1 MNSNR
6 LEVPKAT
13 WLDLMADLRQR
24 GGGRRES
31 GAFLLGEMQGQTRHV
46 RSWVTYDDL
55 DPDALTK
62 GYVRLGT
69 AAFTKLWTLCEARQ
83 HVVVADVHTHPRGPD
98 QSLSDRTNPMVS
110 QSGHMALIVPRYAQ
124 GKVTPRS
131 VSVNVYLG
139 AKSWATYLD
148 REAEARISLV

>member
-1 MNSNR
+1 MNSNL
-6 LEVPKAT
+6 LEVSKGT

-31 GAFLLGEMQGQTRHV
+31 GAFLLGQVQGNTRHV
-46 RSWVTYDDL
+46 HSWVPYDDL
-55 DPDALTK
+55 DPEALTK

-69 AAFTKLWTLCEARQ
+69 AAFTRLWAVCAARQ
-83 HVVVADVHTHPRGPD
+83 QMVVADVHTHPRGPY

-110 QSGHMALIVPRYAQ
+110 QAGHMALIVPRYAQ

-139 AKSWATYLD
+139 GKSWASYLD
-148 REAEARISLV
+148 LEAEARIHLV

>member
-24 GGGRRES
+24 GGGKRES
-31 GAFLLGEMQGQTRHV
+31 GAFLLGQMQGDTRYV
-46 RSWVTYDDL
+46 RSWVAYDDL
-55 DPDALTK
+55 DPEALTK

-69 AAFTKLWTLCEARQ
+69 AAFTKLWALCEARQ
-83 HVVVADVHTHPRGPD
+83 QVVVADVHTHPREPH

-110 QSGHMALIVPRYAQ
+110 QAGHMALIVPRYAQ
-124 GKVTPRS
+124 DKVMPRS

-139 AKSWATYLD
+139 AKRWASYLD
-148 REAEARISLV
+148 REAEARVFLV

>member
-13 WLDLMADLRQR
+13 WFDLMVDLRQR
-24 GGGRRES
+24 GAGKRES
-31 GAFLLGEMQGQTRHV
+31 GAFLLGQAQGSTRHV
-46 RSWVTYDDL
+46 HSWVAYDDL
-55 DPDALTK
+55 DAGALTK
-62 GYVRLGT
+62 GYVILGT
-69 AAFTKLWTLCEARQ
+69 EAFTRLWAMCSKRQ
-83 HVVVADVHTHPRGPD
+83 QVVVADVHTHPRGPH

-110 QSGHMALIVPRYAQ
+110 QAGHMALIVPHYAQ

-139 AKSWATYLD
+139 AKSWANYFD
-148 REAEARISLV
+148 GEAEARIHLV

>member
-6 LEVPKAT
+6 LEISKGT
-13 WLDLMADLRQR
+13 WLDLMADLRKR

-31 GAFLLGEMQGQTRHV
+31 GAFLLGQVQENTRHV
-46 RSWVTYDDL
+46 LSWVPYEDL
-55 DPDALTK
+55 DPEALTK

-69 AAFTKLWTLCEARQ
+69 AAFTRLWAVCAARQ
-83 HVVVADVHTHPRGPD
+83 QMVVADVHTHPRGPY
-98 QSLSDRTNPMVS
+98 QSLSDRMNPMVS
-110 QSGHMALIVPRYAQ
+110 QAGHMALIVPRYAQ

-139 AKSWATYLD
+139 AKSWASYLD
-148 REAEARISLV
+148 LEADTRIHLT

>member
-6 LEVPKAT
+6 LEVPRAT
-13 WLDLMADLRQR
+13 WLGLMAELRQR

-31 GAFLLGEMQGQTRHV
+31 GAFLLGEVQQQTRRV
-46 RSWVTYDDL
+46 CSWVAYDDL
-55 DPDALTK
+55 DPEALTK

-69 AAFTKLWTLCEARQ
+69 TAFTRLWALCDARQ
-83 HVVVADVHTHPRGPD
+83 QVVVADVHTHPRGPH

-110 QSGHMALIVPRYAQ
+110 QAGHMALIVPRYAQ
-124 GKVTPRS
+124 GKVTPSS

-139 AKSWATYLD
+139 AKSWASYFD

>member
-6 LEVPKAT
+6 LEMPKAM

-24 GGGRRES
+24 GGGRQES
-31 GAFLLGEMQGQTRHV
+31 GAFLLGQLQGHTRHMH
-46 RSWVTYDDL
+46 SWVAYDDL
-55 DPDALTK
+55 DPEALTK

-69 AAFTKLWTLCEARQ
+69 GAFTKLWALCETRQ
-83 HVVVADVHTHPRGPD
+83 QMVIADVHTHPREPH

-110 QSGHMALIVPRYAQ
+110 QAGHIALIVPRYAQ
-124 GKVTPRS
+124 GQVTSRS

-139 AKSWATYLD
+139 AKSWANYLD
-148 REAEARISLV
+148 REAEARIRLV

>member
-6 LEVPKAT
+6 LEVPTAT

-24 GGGRRES
+24 GGGKRES
-31 GAFLLGEMQGQTRHV
+31 GAFLLGQVQGYTRHV
-46 RSWVTYDDL
+46 RSWVAYDDL
-55 DPDALTK
+55 DPEALTK

-69 AAFTKLWTLCEARQ
+69 AAFTKLWAVCEARRQ
-83 HVVVADVHTHPRGPD
+83 VVVADVHTHPREPH

-110 QSGHMALIVPRYAQ
+110 QAGHMALIVPRYAQ
-124 GKVTPRS
+124 GVVTPCS

-139 AKSWATYLD
+139 AKSWASYLD
-148 REAEARISLV
+148 REAEARVFLV